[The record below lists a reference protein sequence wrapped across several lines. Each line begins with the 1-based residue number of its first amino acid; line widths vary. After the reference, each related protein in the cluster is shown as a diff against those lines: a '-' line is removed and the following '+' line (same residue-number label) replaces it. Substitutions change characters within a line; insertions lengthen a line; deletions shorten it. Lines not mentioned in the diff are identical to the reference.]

1 MSYNIENGGILS
13 RVKEEDIN
21 DYVRRTRALSTIS
34 RQNQSIASP
43 KLRKYVFT
51 KTLKLVIKAPSY
63 I

>member
-21 DYVRRTRALSTIS
+21 DYVRRTRGLSTIS
-34 RQNQSIASP
+34 RQNQSIASL

-51 KTLKLVIKAPSY
+51 KTLKLAITAPSY

>member
-34 RQNQSIASP
+34 RQNQSIASL
-43 KLRKYVFT
+43 KLRKHVFT
-51 KTLKLVIKAPSY
+51 KTLKLAITAPSY

>member
-34 RQNQSIASP
+34 RQNQSIASL

-51 KTLKLVIKAPSY
+51 KTLKLPITAPSY